1 MPLKTT
7 DNDLRE
13 HLFYHLETL
22 QDSSITPNY
31 EAIKQV
37 VELSNAIV
45 DLKKAQTEEAKVKC
59 DIIKVYAEHN
69 GLTESKFKELT
80 E

>member
-22 QDSSITPNY
+22 QDGSLKPDY

-37 VELSNAIV
+37 VELSKAII

-69 GLTESKFKELT
+69 GLTDSKFKELSQ
-80 E
+80 